1 VRRACQGILSWRKH
15 GSAESPALARQSG
28 CTHRFFAG
36 SIAGSACNEF
46 RSKED
51 VSPGKRC
58 RHVKDTAHLA
68 NNCHFRIIVSKFK
81 FFGYP
86 YLSEISWE
94 LDKERCPQSI
104 SIAKSTMEAETIIDT
119 LLKIEE
125 KQPILI
131 SIQALGLSNRVR
143 HGLLRSGLG
152 TVSELI
158 RHWKRVYTI
167 KNVGHKSVTEI
178 SKRLEIWYSEA
189 NESLQL
195 GVFDIQVGT
204 SANKMSTSK
213 DPEAMEL
220 PLEWHEDA
228 SNVPIEVLDLS
239 IRAYNSLKRR
249 DINTVDQIY
258 QHWDK
263 ICLFKNVGPATRAD
277 IRTALASLQIPH
289 DYQRPNNELSSSRN
303 PIGSAK
309 KEKEL
314 HLLYSIDRLE
324 LSYPLRSL
332 LKKNGINTVDQLTPI
347 KLKELKSQKIIALPT
362 VIEIERALWIWLKH
376 DKTQTLRELE
386 GSGNSEDQAIQHPN
400 PEKFIPDLP
409 IELLDLSIDAL
420 DLPIRAYSAL
430 KRCEVQTIYDFYREL
445 SKEGSIRGLGPLML
459 QLIQDSIDTWQSTS
473 YEAGQNS
480 VALTPINPDL
490 TGNSAGYPDYDKSLL
505 TKPIYHLQLSG
516 ELLALLK
523 KNNIHTINQLTIA
536 KLQELK
542 CQGVINLSQKVD
554 IQNAIHSWLGEDP
567 LRQKTCQERMKDEGS
582 DALPAKVDF
591 EDYFNVF
598 LDSIDAR
605 WISILEF
612 RYGLRTGEK
621 ETLEETAAHLG
632 ITRERVRQIETL
644 SLKKLKSRKFRL
656 FQSQLFDKIQ
666 AYIDKRGGFISEL
679 RLVEELNSVLALK
692 TLSMKGILR
701 FIRKLFDEE
710 VRLRESQVTLI
721 YLGTLQG
728 WTTNHWDEEQI
739 LHASQKI
746 FDILSNAEFP
756 IQWSDLYTALISEDG
771 LISLDE
777 HLAHAVALSLS
788 DNKQIHRQ
796 LDGSWSR
803 TKKPARHARVI
814 SVMRELGQAAH
825 FSEIAER
832 YNQIYSDQSLT
843 ENAIHGI
850 LSGRNEFV
858 RIGRGKYGL
867 REWGLQDD
875 GNIAN
880 AIRRIL
886 INQNQ
891 PMKISGIVDE
901 VLTTWDV
908 SKVSIV
914 AAIDADARFSKTEDG
929 KIWLTEWGLSLEKR
943 FKKDDQTR
951 VDRLYA
957 VLKEFGRPMAVQVI
971 IECHNQVNLE
981 HPLTIAAAKYAMYR
995 KKDLFTYIGSE
1006 TFALAEWGLEAIE
1019 EPSRNRKKEIID
1031 IINEHGPI
1039 HINDLYVLY
1048 NQINENSPISRNTLN
1063 MYLSGL
1069 RHWLSR
1075 PQRGV
1080 YDLRALQ
1087 GEID

>member
-1 VRRACQGILSWRKH
+1 
-15 GSAESPALARQSG
+15 
-28 CTHRFFAG
+28 
-36 SIAGSACNEF
+36 
-46 RSKED
+46 
-51 VSPGKRC
+51 
-58 RHVKDTAHLA
+58 
-68 NNCHFRIIVSKFK
+68 
-81 FFGYP
+81 
-86 YLSEISWE
+86 
-94 LDKERCPQSI
+94 
-104 SIAKSTMEAETIIDT
+104 MEAETIIDT

-143 HGLLRSGLG
+143 HGLLRCGLD

-178 SKRLEIWYSEA
+178 SQRLEIWYSEA
-189 NESLQL
+189 QESLQL
-195 GVFDIQVGT
+195 GKFDVQVDT

-213 DPEAMEL
+213 NPESMEL
-220 PLEWHEDA
+220 PVEWHEDA

-263 ICLFKNVGPATRAD
+263 ICSFKNVGPATRAD

-289 DYQRPNNELSSSRN
+289 DYQKTNNELSSSRN
-303 PIGSAK
+303 PIGSEK

-314 HLLYSIDRLE
+314 HFLYSIDHLE

-445 SKEGSIRGLGPLML
+445 SKEGFIRGLGPLML

-480 VALTPINPDL
+480 VASAPSNPSS
-490 TGNSAGYPDYDKSLL
+490 TGNLAGLSAYDESLL
-505 TKPIYHLQLSG
+505 AKPIYHLHLWG
-516 ELLALLK
+516 ELLSLLK

-536 KLQELK
+536 KLEELK
-542 CQGVINLSQKVD
+542 CQGVINLSQKID
-554 IQNAIHSWLGEDP
+554 IQNEIHAWLGKDP
-567 LRQKTCQERMKDEGS
+567 LRQKMFQESIKGERF
-582 DALPAKVDF
+582 DALPLQAEF
-591 EDYFNVF
+591 EDYFNAF
-598 LDSIDAR
+598 LNSIDAR
-605 WISILEF
+605 WISTLEF

-632 ITRERVRQIETL
+632 VTRERVRQIESL
-644 SLKKLKSRKFRL
+644 SLKKLKSRKYRL
-656 FQSQLFDKIQ
+656 FQSQLFEKIQ
-666 AYIDKRGGFISEL
+666 AIIEQRGGFVSET
-679 RLVEELNSVLALK
+679 RLAEELNNVL
-692 TLSMKGILR
+692 TLQLYSIEGILS

-710 VRLRESQVTLI
+710 IKLPQSKTRLVF
-721 YLGTLQG
+721 LGTVQG
-728 WTTNHWDEEQI
+728 WVTNHWDEAQI
-739 LHASQKI
+739 LCASQKI
-746 FDILSNAEFP
+746 FDILSHAEFP

-777 HLAHAVALSLS
+777 HLAHAIALGMS
-788 DNKQIHRQ
+788 DTNRIHRQ
-796 LDGSWSR
+796 LDGSWSK
-803 TKKPARHARVI
+803 TKKPARHTRII
-814 SVMRELGQAAH
+814 SVMKEIGQAAH

-832 YNQIYSDQSLT
+832 YNQIYSDQPLS
-843 ENAIHGI
+843 EHAVHAR
-850 LSGRNEFV
+850 LSGRNDFV
-858 RIGRGKYGL
+858 RVGRGKYGL
-867 REWGLQDD
+867 REWGLHDD
-875 GNIAN
+875 GNVAN
-880 AIRRIL
+880 AVRRIL
-886 INQNQ
+886 ISHHH
-891 PMKISGIVDE
+891 PIELSDIMDE
-901 VLTTWDV
+901 VLNTWDV
-908 SKVSIV
+908 SRGSIL
-914 AAIDADARFSKTEDG
+914 AAIETDARFSKTEDG
-929 KIWLTEWGLSLEKR
+929 KIWLTATGLTVEKR
-943 FKKDDQTR
+943 VKRDDESR
-951 VDRLYA
+951 GERLFS
-957 VLKEFGRPMAVQVI
+957 VLRKFRRPTPVQEIV
-971 IECHNQVNLE
+971 EAHNKAYPLW
-981 HPLTIAAAKYAMYR
+981 PLTVASAKQLMYR
-995 KKDLFTYIGSE
+995 KKELFTYTGAE
-1006 TFALAEWGLEAIE
+1006 RFALREWGLEAVE
-1019 EPSRNRKKEIID
+1019 EPSRDRKKEIID

-1063 MYLSGL
+1063 MYLSSL
-1069 RHWLSR
+1069 RHLLSR

-1087 GEID
+1087 GEIG